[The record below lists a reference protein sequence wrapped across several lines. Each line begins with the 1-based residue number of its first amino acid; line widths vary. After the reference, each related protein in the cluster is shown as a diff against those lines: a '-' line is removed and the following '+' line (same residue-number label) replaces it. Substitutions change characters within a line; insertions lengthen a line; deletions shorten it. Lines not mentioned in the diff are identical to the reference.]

1 MKTRMLLLSACL
13 IFGAGLTSCHKNDLA
28 GKVSIT
34 FSFTFNDE
42 SLIFVNKDYMIASGN
57 IIRIAG
63 IQYFIS
69 DPVFVGQHGQSRGF
83 RQERNRI
90 HYVDSDLPATL
101 KWEIDEPLQADI
113 YDYVEFV
120 YGLDVPYN
128 QTGRFLNA
136 PESLMFWPESM
147 GGGYHHL
154 KLNGWYALNAG
165 DTVFYPFGF
174 HAGIDTNA
182 VHLRD
187 TLRLFLPDGFTQN
200 LNLNME
206 VAHWFVNPNVW
217 DFGQFSGSV
226 MQNMEAQRV
235 IKENAHDVFSIR

>member
-1 MKTRMLLLSACL
+1 MKTRIFLLSACL
-13 IFGAGLTSCHKNDLA
+13 ILGAGLTSCHKNEMS
-28 GKVSIT
+28 GKVSVT
-34 FSFTFNDE
+34 FSFTFNE
-42 SLIFVNKDYMIASGN
+42 EPLTFGNKDYTIASGN
-57 IIRIAG
+57 KIRIAN

-69 DPVFVGQHGQSRGF
+69 DPVFVEQHGKRRGF
-83 RQERNRI
+83 QKESNRI

-101 KWEIDEPLQADI
+101 RWDIDEPLPAGI

-120 YGLDVPYN
+120 YGLDSAYN
-128 QTGRFLNA
+128 HTGMFLNA

-154 KLNGWYALNAG
+154 KLNGWYAQHAG

-174 HAGIDTNA
+174 HAGTKANA

-187 TLRLFLPDGFTQN
+187 TLRIFLTDGLAKS

-206 VAHWFVNPNVW
+206 VANWFQKPNVW
-217 DFGQFSGSV
+217 DFGKFGGSV

-235 IKENAHDVFSIR
+235 IKENAQDVFSIR

>member
-1 MKTRMLLLSACL
+1 MLSVCL
-13 IFGAGLTSCHKNDLA
+13 FLGFGLTSCHKNEMS

-34 FSFTFNDE
+34 FSFTFNRE
-42 SLIFVNKDYMIASGN
+42 PLVFGNKDYTIASGN
-57 IIRIAG
+57 TVRIAN

-69 DPVFVGQHGQSRGF
+69 DPVFVEQSGGYRQKRRGF
-83 RQERNRI
+83 QKESNRI

-101 KWEIDEPLQADI
+101 KWEIDEPLQAGI

-120 YGLDVPYN
+120 YGLDSAYN
-128 QTGRFLNA
+128 HTGLFLNA

-154 KLNGWYALNAG
+154 KLNGWYAQNAG
-165 DTVFYPFGF
+165 DTAFYPFGF
-174 HAGIDTNA
+174 HAGTDTNA

-187 TLRLFLPDGFTQN
+187 TLRLFLTDGLTKS

-206 VAHWFVNPNVW
+206 VANWFEKPNVW
-217 DFGQFSGSV
+217 DFGKFGGSV
-226 MQNMEAQRV
+226 MQNMEAQRI
-235 IKENAHDVFSIR
+235 IKENVHDVFSIQ